1 MKVLV
6 LNSVIKVILFE
17 KCFPIN
23 EMLRI
28 LADAIYLEYTI
39 NILAAIITD
48 FNSVTFTLSSSTAV
62 LLTVNKGWMLATVK

>member
-6 LNSVIKVILFE
+6 LNSVIKVILFK

-28 LADAIYLEYTI
+28 LADAIYLEYTT

-48 FNSVTFTLSSSTAV
+48 FNSVTFTLSSSTV
-62 LLTVNKGWMLATVK
+62 LFTVNKGWMLATVK